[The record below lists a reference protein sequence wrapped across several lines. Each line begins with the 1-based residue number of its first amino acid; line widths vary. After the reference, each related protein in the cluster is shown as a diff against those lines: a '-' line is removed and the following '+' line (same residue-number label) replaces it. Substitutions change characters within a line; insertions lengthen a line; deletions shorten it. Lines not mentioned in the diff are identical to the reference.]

1 MLPLFGKLCPSVR
14 QAFRSPGSIVRV
26 SDSTSAARE
35 ASSERLTGHFF
46 QKTHRPST
54 LTVLF
59 LQKKH
64 RRTIPA

>member
-1 MLPLFGKLCPSVR
+1 MLPRFGKLCPSVR
-14 QAFRSPGSIVRV
+14 QTFRGPGSIVRV
-26 SDSTSAARE
+26 SDRPSAAQE

-46 QKTHRPST
+46 QKTYRPSS